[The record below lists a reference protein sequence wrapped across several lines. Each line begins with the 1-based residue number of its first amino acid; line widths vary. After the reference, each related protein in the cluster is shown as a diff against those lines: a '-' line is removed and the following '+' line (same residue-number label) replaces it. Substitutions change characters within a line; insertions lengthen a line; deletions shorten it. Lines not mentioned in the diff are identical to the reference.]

1 MKTNEALNI
10 PKSNGHYAMWVEHKG
25 TLYLSGQLPI
35 HPITKEVPV
44 GIEAQTKLLLQ
55 NIELTLK
62 KAGSSKNHI
71 IRNEIFINDVAH
83 WSTIDKVYADF
94 FGDHKPARAVV
105 GNAELHLGCL
115 IEIVTT
121 AAIIE

>member
-25 TLYLSGQLPI
+25 SLYLSGQLPI
-35 HPITKEVPV
+35 HPITKEVPA

-62 KAGSSKNHI
+62 EAGSSKNHI
-71 IRNEIFINDVAH
+71 LRNEIFIADFEH
-83 WSTIDKVYADF
+83 WPIVDKVYADF
-94 FGDHKPARAVV
+94 FGDHKPARIVV
-105 GNAELHLGCL
+105 GNAGLHLNCL

-121 AAIIE
+121 ATTL